1 MNFGKMW
8 ILEKCE
14 FWNNVNFEK
23 CEFWKMWILKNV
35 YFGKLLIIMSKGKFR
50 GKWDIFIY
58 FQTLWVK
65 WMENYPT
72 FCQT

>member
-1 MNFGKMW
+1 MG
-8 ILEKCE
+8 
-14 FWNNVNFEK
+14 
-23 CEFWKMWILKNV
+23 ILKNV

-50 GKWDIFIY
+50 GKCEFEWDIFIY